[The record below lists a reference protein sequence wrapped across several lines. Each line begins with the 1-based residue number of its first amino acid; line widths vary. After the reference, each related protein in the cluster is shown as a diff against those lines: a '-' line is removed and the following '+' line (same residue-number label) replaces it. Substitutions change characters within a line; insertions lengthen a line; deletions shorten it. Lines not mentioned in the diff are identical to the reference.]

1 MRGEDKGRAAALALR
16 ATGDLLVM
24 RGGDAEEGKGFR
36 VDTAGKDEEGE
47 GGGEVVRGITRAKDE
62 GEAMV
67 VQEEEEEEEEGEGEV
82 EVEEEATWEGRRTT
96 AAQTANMRALRSR
109 RRT

>member
-1 MRGEDKGRAAALALR
+1 MRGEDKEQAALALR

-24 RGGDAEEGKGFR
+24 LGGDAEAGRGFR
-36 VDTAGKDEEGE
+36 VDTGGKDVEEEG
-47 GGGEVVRGITRAKDE
+47 GEEEALGIIRAKDE

-67 VQEEEEEEEEGEGEV
+67 VVEEEQGEE
-82 EVEEEATWEGRRTT
+82 EEEATWEGQRTT
-96 AAQTANMRALRSR
+96 AALAANTRASRSR